1 MTWPGPSSS
10 AKTVADMEMLASQ
23 VVGSPVVL
31 AIWTTRQLWFD
42 GLVNGMVFGLLAL
55 GVVLVYRSTRVI
67 NLAVGNMGLPA
78 SGLMSVMVL
87 NYGFPYWAALAL
99 ALLVGI
105 AVGAIVERAIIRRLF
120 DAPRVIILVAT
131 IGIAQLMQAIL
142 AAFPEVERMRGARY
156 PVPLG
161 FQWNDVFGLRITGPK
176 LTILVLVPLLA
187 FGLSWFLNH
196 TVFGQTVQA
205 SASNADLARMSG
217 IDPKTVQLFV
227 WTVAGLLSS
236 VSLLLLSGNRGSIT
250 GMANLGPNTMSRA
263 LVAAVIAGM
272 VSFPRAIVAG
282 LVIGVAQAHVQFLFL
297 EQGGLIDFIL
307 FIVVAVAVAFQS
319 RGASESEGSFS
330 FSARRRPIPERLRQI
345 WWVRRM
351 STIAMGL
358 LLAVAVA
365 LPMLVSRPSRHLLY
379 ASILAFAVCAVS
391 MTIVTGWAG
400 QLSLGQMT
408 FAGVGALI
416 AAGFNRGLEVGIGIG
431 DWHFFSINVPRVPYV
446 VSMLLASLVA
456 AGIAALIGLGAL
468 RVKGLLLAVTTFA
481 FALAA
486 QQYIFRRPAF
496 NGGFT
501 QSIPFRR
508 GSVGPFDLS
517 SQRSYYYLCLAMLVI
532 VMVIVRSLRASGIGR
547 SIIGVRENEYTAAA
561 YTVGPSRT
569 KLMAFAL
576 AGGIAGLGGALLGGL
591 VQNIPYTERLF
602 QIGDSL
608 RLVSM
613 VVIGGLGTL
622 MGPVIGAMWV
632 VGLPAFWPDND
643 LVPLFTSSIGLLV
656 LLLYFPGGLIQ
667 IAYVARDAVLRLAEA
682 RLGEAPIER
691 MTTPPAAAF
700 MNRTEPPSL
709 TGPALEVTDVSV
721 TFGGLRAVDEASI
734 VAQPGEVVGLIGT
747 NGAGKS
753 TLMNAIGGFAP
764 SEGTVRI
771 MGKDASPMSPANRAR
786 LGLGRTFQAARLF
799 PDLTVRE
806 TVQVA
811 LEARGRTGLLSTA
824 FFLPSA
830 TQSERSK
837 RSDAEDL
844 ISFLGLG
851 RYADAFV
858 ADLSTGTRRIVELTG
873 LLALD
878 ARILCLDEPTAGIAQ
893 RETEAFGP
901 LLKQIQQELGAT
913 MVVIEH
919 DMPMIMA
926 LSDRVYCL
934 EAGQVIAE
942 GLPNEVRNDPKVV
955 ASYLGTDERA
965 IDRSDS

>member
-1 MTWPGPSSS
+1 MGVEMGALLPEL
-10 AKTVADMEMLASQ
+10 VA
-23 VVGSPVVL
+23 SPVVL
-31 AIWTTRQLWFD
+31 AVWTTRQLWFD

-55 GVVLVYRSTRVI
+55 GVVLIYRSTRVI

-78 SGLMSVMVL
+78 SGLMGVMVI
-87 NYGFPYWAALAL
+87 NYGYPYWLAL
-99 ALLVGI
+99 TIALLVGLL
-105 AVGAIVERAIIRRLF
+105 VGAIIERAIIRRLF
-120 DAPRVIILVAT
+120 EAPRVIVLVAT
-131 IGIAQLMQAIL
+131 IGVAQLMQAVL
-142 AAFPEVERMRGARY
+142 ASFPEIEKMRGQRY

-176 LTILVLVPLLA
+176 ITILILVPLLA
-187 FGLSWFLNH
+187 LGLSLFLNR

-272 VSFPRAIVAG
+272 VSFPRALIAG
-282 LVIGVAQAHVQFLFL
+282 LFIGVAQAHVQFIFL

-307 FIVVAVAVAFQS
+307 FLVVAVAIAFQS
-319 RGASESEGSFS
+319 RGASDNEGSFS
-330 FSARRRPIPERLRQI
+330 FSARWRPIPERLRQI
-345 WWVRRM
+345 WWVRHI
-351 STIAMGL
+351 STIAIGL
-358 LLAVAVA
+358 LLAVAIV
-365 LPMLVSRPSRHLLY
+365 LPLIVSRPSRHLLY
-379 ASILAFAVCAVS
+379 ASILAFAICAVS

-408 FAGVGALI
+408 FAGIGALI
-416 AAGFNRGLEVGIGIG
+416 AAGLNRGLEVGIGLG
-431 DWHFFSINVPRVPYV
+431 DWHLLSINLPTVPYLI
-446 VSMLLASLVA
+446 SMLLASLVA
-456 AGIAALIGLGAL
+456 AAAAAVIGLGAL

-486 QQYIFRRPAF
+486 QQYLFRRPAF

-508 GSVGPFDLS
+508 GNLGPISLT
-517 SQRSYYYLCLAMLVI
+517 SQRSYYYLCLAALI
-532 VMVIVRSLRASGIGR
+532 VVLIIVRTLRASGIGR

-591 VQNIPYTERLF
+591 VQNIPYTDRLF

-608 RLVSM
+608 RLVSI

-643 LVPLFTSSIGLLV
+643 LVPLFTSSVGLLI

-667 IAYVARDAVLRLAEA
+667 IAYGARNAVLRIAET
-682 RLGEAPIER
+682 RLEQSSTKRTVAAPATPLGSQSKHQP
-691 MTTPPAAAF
+691 TTDPAIA
-700 MNRTEPPSL
+700 
-709 TGPALEVTDVSV
+709 VTQVSV
-721 TFGGLRAVDEASI
+721 TFGGLRAVDKVTM
-734 VAQPGEVVGLIGT
+734 VAHPGEVVGLIGT

-753 TLMNAIGGFAP
+753 TLMNAIGGFAS
-764 SEGTVRI
+764 SEGTIELLGRDVSN
-771 MGKDASPMSPANRAR
+771 MNSANRAR

-811 LEARGRTGLLSTA
+811 LEARYRTSLLPTVLY
-824 FFLPSA
+824 LPSA
-830 TQSERSK
+830 TRSERSK
-837 RSDAEDL
+837 RSDADDL
-844 ISFLGLG
+844 IGFLGLG
-851 RYADAFV
+851 DYADAFV
-858 ADLSTGTRRIVELTG
+858 ADLSTGTRRIVELAG

-878 ARILCLDEPTAGIAQ
+878 ARVLCLDEPTAGIAQ

-901 LLKQIQQELGAT
+901 LLKQIQYELGAT

-934 EAGQVIAE
+934 EAGQIIAE
-942 GLPNEVRNDPKVV
+942 GSPKDVRSDPNVI
-955 ASYLGTDERA
+955 ASYLGTDKRA
-965 IDRSDS
+965 IDRSNSQ

>member
-1 MTWPGPSSS
+1 MGILDSN
-10 AKTVADMEMLASQ
+10 M
-23 VVGSPVVL
+23 VGSPVVL

-78 SGLMSVMVL
+78 SGLMGVMVI

-131 IGIAQLMQAIL
+131 IGIAQLMQAVL
-142 AAFPEVERMRGARY
+142 AAFPEIERVRGHRF

-161 FQWNDVFGLRITGPK
+161 FQWNDVLGLRITGPK

-250 GMANLGPNTMSRA
+250 QRA
-263 LVAAVIAGM
+263 EFLA
-272 VSFPRAIVAG
+272 RAQ
-282 LVIGVAQAHVQFLFL
+282 GVAQAHVQFLFL

-330 FSARRRPIPERLRQI
+330 FSARRRPIPERLREF

-358 LLAVAVA
+358 MLAIAVA

-431 DWHFFSINVPRVPYV
+431 DWHFFSINIPRVPYL
-446 VSMLLASLVA
+446 VSMLLASVVA
-456 AGIAALIGLGAL
+456 AGTAALIGLGAL
-468 RVKGLLLAVTTFA
+468 RVRGLLLAVTTFA

-561 YTVGPSRT
+561 YTVSPSRT
-569 KLMAFAL
+569 KLTAFAL

-667 IAYVARDAVLRLAEA
+667 IAYAARDSVLRLAEA
-682 RLGEAPIER
+682 RLGEASTKR
-691 MTTPPAAAF
+691 MTTTPEVALR
-700 MNRTEPPSL
+700 NRAEPPSL
-709 TGPALEVTDVSV
+709 TSPALEVTDVSV

-734 VAQPGEVVGLIGT
+734 VAQSGEVVGLIGT

-764 SEGTVRI
+764 SEGTIRI
-771 MGKDASPMSPANRAR
+771 LGKDASPMSPANRAR

-824 FFLPSA
+824 FSLPSA
-830 TQSERSK
+830 TRSERAK

-844 ISFLGLG
+844 IGFLGLG

-934 EAGQVIAE
+934 EAGQVIAQ
-942 GLPNEVRNDPKVV
+942 GLPDDVRNDPTVV
-955 ASYLGTDERA
+955 ASYLGTDQRA

>member
-1 MTWPGPSSS
+1 M
-10 AKTVADMEMLASQ
+10 ADVDA
-23 VVGSPVVL
+23 SPVVL

-78 SGLMSVMVL
+78 SGLMSVMVI
-87 NYGFPYWAALAL
+87 NHGFPYWAALAI
-99 ALLVGI
+99 ALLTGTVI
-105 AVGAIVERAIIRRLF
+105 GAAVERAVIRRLF
-120 DAPRVIILVAT
+120 DAPRVIVLVAT
-131 IGIAQLMQAIL
+131 IGLAQLMQAVL
-142 AAFPEVERMRGARY
+142 AALPDIDVAKGNRF

-161 FQWNDVFGLRITGPK
+161 FTWDDVFGLRITGPK
-176 LTILVLVPLLA
+176 LTILVVVPVLA
-187 FGLSWFLNH
+187 FGLAWFLNR

-217 IDPKTVQLFV
+217 IDPKMVQLFV

-236 VSLLLLSGNRGSIT
+236 VSLLLLSGNRGALT
-250 GMANLGPNTMSRA
+250 GMANLGPNTMTRA
-263 LVAAVIAGM
+263 LAAAVIAGM
-272 VSFPRAIVAG
+272 ASFPRALIAG
-282 LVIGVAQAHVQFLFL
+282 LVIGVVQAHVQFNFL
-297 EQGGLIDFIL
+297 GQSGLIDFLL
-307 FIVVAVAVAFQS
+307 FVVVAIAVAFQS
-319 RGASESEGSFS
+319 RGVAENEGSFS
-330 FSARRRPIPERLRQI
+330 FSARRRPIPERLREV
-345 WWVRRM
+345 WWVRHL
-351 STIAMGL
+351 STTACGV
-358 LLAVAVA
+358 LLAIAVV
-365 LPMLVSRPSRHLLY
+365 LPMIVTLPSRHLLY
-379 ASILAFAVCAVS
+379 ASILGFAICALS

-400 QLSLGQMT
+400 QLSLSQMA

-416 AAGFNRGLEVGIGIG
+416 AAGFNRGLEVGLGFG
-431 DWHFFSINVPRVPYV
+431 EWHLATLSIPRVPYV
-446 VSMLLASLVA
+446 VSMLLASVVA
-456 AGIAALIGLGAL
+456 GVVAALIGLGAL
-468 RVKGLLLAVTTFA
+468 RVKGLLLAITTFA

-486 QQYIFRRPAF
+486 QQYVFKRPAF
-496 NGGFT
+496 NGGFR

-508 GSVGPFDLS
+508 GSVGPLDLS
-517 SQRSYYYLCLAMLVI
+517 SQRSYYYFCLAILIVLLLV
-532 VMVIVRSLRASGIGR
+532 VRQLRSSGIGR
-547 SIIGVRENEYTAAA
+547 TIIGVRENEYTAAA

-576 AGGIAGLGGALLGGL
+576 AGAIAGLGGALLGGL
-591 VQNIPYTERLF
+591 VQNIPYSDRLF

-613 VVIGGLGTL
+613 VVIGGLGTI
-622 MGPVIGAMWV
+622 MGPVIGALWV
-632 VGLPAFWPDND
+632 VGLPAFWPEND
-643 LVPLFTSSIGLLV
+643 LVPLFTSSIGLLI

-667 IAYVARDAVLRLAEA
+667 IAYSARDALLRIADA
-682 RLGEAPIER
+682 RLGPADTSR
-691 MTTPPAAAF
+691 VTAPPAVAVGGGDRPAID
-700 MNRTEPPSL
+700 
-709 TGPALEVTDVSV
+709 GPAIAVSDVSV
-721 TFGGLRAVDEASI
+721 TFDGLRAVDGVTLEAR
-734 VAQPGEVVGLIGT
+734 PGEVVGLIGT

-764 SEGTVRI
+764 SEGTVEI
-771 MGKDASPMSPANRAR
+771 LGQDASSMGSANRAR

-799 PDLTVRE
+799 PELTVRE

-811 LEARGRTGLLSTA
+811 LEARGRTGLVSTA
-824 FFLPSA
+824 LFLPTA
-830 TQSERSK
+830 TRAERAK
-837 RSDAEDL
+837 RSEADDL
-844 ISFLGLG
+844 IGFLGLG
-851 RYADAFV
+851 RYGDAFV
-858 ADLSTGTRRIVELTG
+858 ADLSTGTRRIVELAG

-942 GLPNEVRNDPKVV
+942 GAPDEVRNDPKVI

-965 IDRSDS
+965 IARSDS